1 MVPDTI
7 IAHYGEIGLKGRN
20 RSFFEGKL
28 VTNIKK
34 ALKRVA
40 PDSIHN
46 VRRLYGRLLI
56 TLDPSGELPSEEIA
70 AALRDVLGLVYF
82 AWAYTLPQDLEKIK
96 AGVLELLGEKSFNT
110 FRITARRPDRNFPV
124 GAQQLNEIL
133 GEAVVTHLKKK
144 VDLTRPEL
152 TCYVDVVNGSAYIY
166 TERVPGRGGL
176 PVGVSGKVVLLVS
189 GGIDSPVAAY
199 YLLKRGAR
207 VVYVHFHSVPYTDEA
222 SIDKVREIVRVLNR
236 FQEQASLWLVPL
248 APIQK
253 EIMLHTQARLRV
265 LFYRRFMLRLADAIR
280 KREKALAL
288 ITGDS
293 LAQVAS
299 QTLENMSVIQEA
311 VQTPVLR
318 PLIGLDKQEIITR
331 AQDIGTYDISI
342 LPDQDCCSLFLP
354 RHPATKA
361 RLQDVLAEESQ
372 LNVEALIAAAL
383 EETRREVI
391 SGT

>member
-1 MVPDTI
+1 MFPNTI

-40 PDSIHN
+40 PGNVFS

-56 TLDPSGELPSEEIA
+56 TLDPANEPPREEITD
-70 AALRDVLGLVYF
+70 ALRDVLGLVYF
-82 AWAYTLPQDLEKIK
+82 AWAYTVQPDLEKIK
-96 AGVLELLGEKSFNT
+96 ARVLDLLGEKSFNT

-124 GAQQLNEIL
+124 SAQRLNEIL
-133 GEAVVTHLKKK
+133 GEAVVTYLKKK
-144 VDLTRPEL
+144 VDLTHPEL
-152 TCYVDVVNGSAYIY
+152 TCYMDVVNGSAYIY
-166 TERVPGRGGL
+166 TARIPGRGGL
-176 PVGVSGKVVLLVS
+176 PVGVSGKVILLVS

-253 EIMLHTQARLRV
+253 EIMLHTQARYRV
-265 LFYRRFMLRLADAIR
+265 LLYRRFMLRLADAIR
-280 KREKALAL
+280 EREKALAL

-299 QTLENMSVIQEA
+299 QTLENMGVIQEA
-311 VQTPVLR
+311 IRTPVLR
-318 PLIGLDKQEIITR
+318 PLIGMDKQEIITR
-331 AQDIGTYDISI
+331 ARDIHTYDISI

-361 RLQDVLAEESQ
+361 RLPEVLAEESQ
-372 LNVEALIAAAL
+372 LDVEALVEAAL
-383 EETRREVI
+383 KEARKELI